1 MDDKLILSPL
11 TPGELQALFHQ
22 TLEQYF
28 AANPVNFRTNETG
41 QRVFDLNDFCQYTGI
56 GKQTAYRLT
65 SRGEVPHSKRGKRL
79 YFDKAQVDA
88 WLLAN
93 HVGGSAEADRK
104 ATEYV
109 LTKRR
114 AKRA

>member
-1 MDDKLILSPL
+1 MNEKLILSPL
-11 TPGELQALFHQ
+11 TPEQIQSLVRQ
-22 TLEQYF
+22 TLEQFF
-28 AANPVNFRTNETG
+28 AANPVNFRTDETG
-41 QRVFDLNDFCQYTGI
+41 KRVFDLDQFCDYTGI

-93 HVGGSAEADRK
+93 HVGGSAEADWK
-104 ATEYV
+104 ANEYIM
-109 LTKRR
+109 TKQR

>member
-1 MDDKLILSPL
+1 MNQAFSNPFEVIDARLSLIEQLLIEIKHRPPCESIGTTEQKQVLSL
-11 TPGELQALFHQ
+11 AE
-22 TLEQYF
+22 
-28 AANPVNFRTNETG
+28 
-41 QRVFDLNDFCQYTGI
+41 FCQYTGI

-104 ATEYV
+104 ANEYV
-109 LTKRR
+109 MTKRR

>member
-1 MDDKLILSPL
+1 MQEAIITTLTRQDLETLIIDCVKVCLEYHPKESNGHADRQVLSL
-11 TPGELQALFHQ
+11 A
-22 TLEQYF
+22 
-28 AANPVNFRTNETG
+28 
-41 QRVFDLNDFCQYTGI
+41 DFCQYTGI

-104 ATEYV
+104 ANEYV

>member
-1 MDDKLILSPL
+1 MKDLVL
-11 TPGELQALFHQ
+11 TALTREDLEAFFDHRLDLAFQRHFNHASQAGSEKGNVL
-22 TLEQYF
+22 TLDQ
-28 AANPVNFRTNETG
+28 
-41 QRVFDLNDFCQYTGI
+41 FCEYTGI

-93 HVGGSAEADRK
+93 HTGGNVEADRK
-104 ATEYV
+104 ADDY
-109 LTKRR
+109 LLRKRHRR
-114 AKRA
+114 A